1 MEFRQLRYFATI
13 VEQGSLSK
21 ASLNIAQP
29 ALSTH
34 VRNMV
39 LELCA
44 MLLLREPH
52 GARPTAAGKTL
63 FEHARAI
70 MDRTEQARREIAD
83 QRAEPSGEVRLGLP
97 GTIGQVVSVPLIL
110 AVRERYPKVKLCVAE
125 AMSGF
130 VLEWVKEGRS
140 RPRHALS
147 RRHLRDSTIT
157 DGERK

>member
-52 GARPTAAGKTL
+52 RARPTAAGKTL

-130 VLEWVKEGRS
+130 VLEWVKEGRVDL
-140 RPRHALS
+140 AMLY
-147 RRHLRDSTIT
+147 LGAI
-157 DGERK
+157 